1 MVTQQLFNNGVRRIK
16 GEDARKLNLL
26 AAKLIA
32 KLVTNCFGPGGKGKM
47 LIDILGEI
55 TLTKNGCTFL
65 RKIDVEHPAAK
76 VLIDASN
83 SIDNEVGDGT
93 TTVVLLAGGLL
104 EKAEE
109 LLEMNFS
116 PITISNGYLRGL
128 EITLK
133 ILNVIA
139 KEANSNDIT
148 ILKKIVDTCLSTKIN
163 SSYSFDDHNNNL
175 TDLIVDAICNIRDR
189 SRNELNIDDIK
200 IEEKLGNITDTK
212 LINGIVIDKTIDSSA
227 MPRNIENAKILLLD
241 DDLEPRRTKIEA
253 QVIGNSYKEIQNFVK
268 AESNIITSK
277 VEKIIK
283 SGTNVVISRKGINL
297 RACEYFAK
305 AGIISIKRV
314 KENDLFW
321 LEKANGAKIINDI
334 NSLEL
339 ENFLGFS
346 GKVYEKVVGDDKM
359 VFLDKC
365 KDPKAITLLIRANS
379 KIILDDLHR
388 TILSAITLVNN
399 FVKHPRIVGGGGACE
414 AMIASKLRN
423 ISYTINNKEQIVIQK
438 FADVL
443 EEIPLII
450 ANNLGMNV
458 IDVQTKLR
466 SKINNNNKKYNN
478 IKWYGINGRRRNVEE
493 IFDEIIE
500 PSFVKEQVIT
510 TAVEI
515 SSLLLCVDDVL
526 MAKPTMNTHT
536 HDDGTVHSHDG
547 GEKKHDH
554 YFDKLGKKQRPT
566 HHYY

>member
-1 MVTQQLFNNGVRRIK
+1 MTPQQLFNNGVRRIK

-26 AAKLIA
+26 ASKLIA
-32 KLVTNCFGPGGKGKM
+32 NLVKNCFGPGGKEKM
-47 LIDILGEI
+47 FIDILGEI

-109 LLEMNFS
+109 LLDMNFS
-116 PITISNGYLRGL
+116 PNTILDGYHRGL
-128 EITLK
+128 EIILK
-133 ILNVIA
+133 LLNEIG

-148 ILKKIVDTCLSTKIN
+148 LLKKIVDTCLITKTN
-163 SSYSFDDHNNNL
+163 PYFFEDNNDNL
-175 TDLIVDAICNIRDR
+175 TDLIVDAICKIRD
-189 SRNELNIDDIK
+189 SSMNELNIDDIK

-227 MPRNIENAKILLLD
+227 MPRNIENAKILLID
-241 DDLEPRRTKIEA
+241 DDLEPTRTKTDA
-253 QVIGNSYKEIQNFVK
+253 QIIGNSYKEIQNFVK
-268 AESNIITSK
+268 AESDIISNK
-277 VEKIIK
+277 VQKIIE
-283 SGTNVVISRKGINL
+283 SGANVVISRKGINL

-305 AGIISIKRV
+305 ARIISIKRV

-321 LEKANGAKIINDI
+321 LEKSTGAKIINDV
-334 NSLEL
+334 NSLQL
-339 ENFLGFS
+339 ENFLGFA
-346 GKVYEKVVGDDKM
+346 GKVYEKLVGDDKM
-359 VFLDKC
+359 VFLDEC
-365 KDPKAITLLIRANS
+365 KDPKAVTLLIRANS
-379 KIILDDLHR
+379 KMILDDLHR
-388 TILSAITLVNN
+388 TVLSVITVVNN
-399 FVKHPRIVGGGGACE
+399 FVKNPRIVGGGGACE
-414 AMIASKLRN
+414 AMIASKLRS
-423 ISYTINNKEQIVIQK
+423 IAYTINNKEQIVVQK

-450 ANNLGMNV
+450 AYNLGMNV

-493 IFDEIIE
+493 IFDKIIE
-500 PSFVKEQVIT
+500 PCFVKEQVIT
-510 TAVEI
+510 TAVEV

-547 GEKKHDH
+547 GDRKHDH
-554 YFDKLGKKQRPT
+554 YFDQLGKKQRPT

>member
-1 MVTQQLFNNGVRRIK
+1 MAPQQLFNNGVRRIK
-16 GEDARKLNLL
+16 GEDARRLNLL
-26 AAKLIA
+26 ASKLLMN
-32 KLVTNCFGPGGKGKM
+32 LVKNCFGPGGKEKM
-47 LIDILGEI
+47 FIDILGEI

-109 LLEMNFS
+109 LLDMNFS
-116 PITISNGYLRGL
+116 PNTILDGYHRGL

-133 ILNVIA
+133 LLNEIG

-148 ILKKIVDTCLSTKIN
+148 LLKKIVDTCLITKTN
-163 SSYSFDDHNNNL
+163 PYFFDDINNNL
-175 TDLIVDAICNIRDR
+175 TDLIVDAICKIRD
-189 SRNELNIDDIK
+189 SSMNELNIDDIK

-227 MPRNIENAKILLLD
+227 MPRNIENAKILLID
-241 DDLEPRRTKIEA
+241 DDLEPTRTKTDA
-253 QVIGNSYKEIQNFVK
+253 QIIGNSYKEIQNFVK
-268 AESNIITSK
+268 AESDIISNK
-277 VEKIIK
+277 VQKIIE
-283 SGTNVVISRKGINL
+283 SGANVVISRKGINL

-305 AGIISIKRV
+305 ARIISIKRV

-321 LEKANGAKIINDI
+321 LEKSTGAKIINDV
-334 NSLEL
+334 NSLQL
-339 ENFLGFS
+339 ENFLGFA
-346 GKVYEKVVGDDKM
+346 GKVYEKLVGDDKM
-359 VFLDKC
+359 VFLDEC
-365 KDPKAITLLIRANS
+365 KDPKAVTLLIRANS
-379 KIILDDLHR
+379 KMILDDLHR
-388 TILSAITLVNN
+388 TVLSVITVVNN
-399 FVKHPRIVGGGGACE
+399 FVKNPRIVGGGGACE
-414 AMIASKLRN
+414 AMIASKLRS
-423 ISYTINNKEQIVIQK
+423 IAYTINNKEQIVVQK

-450 ANNLGMNV
+450 AYNLGMNV

-493 IFDEIIE
+493 IFDKIIE
-500 PSFVKEQVIT
+500 PCFVKEQVIT
-510 TAVEI
+510 TAVEV

-547 GEKKHDH
+547 GDRKHDH
-554 YFDKLGKKQRPT
+554 YFDQLGKKQRPT

>member
-1 MVTQQLFNNGVRRIK
+1 MPPQQLFNNGVRRIK
-16 GEDARKLNLL
+16 GEDARRLNLL
-26 AAKLIA
+26 ASKLIA
-32 KLVTNCFGPGGKGKM
+32 NLVKNCFGPGGKEKM
-47 LIDILGEI
+47 FIDILGEI

-109 LLEMNFS
+109 LLDMNFS
-116 PITISNGYLRGL
+116 PNTIVDGYQRGL
-128 EITLK
+128 ELTLK
-133 ILNVIA
+133 LLNEIA

-148 ILKKIVDTCLSTKIN
+148 IVKKIVDTCLITKTN
-163 SSYSFDDHNNNL
+163 PYFFDDINNNL
-175 TDLIVDAICNIRDR
+175 TDLIVDAICKIRD
-189 SRNELNIDDIK
+189 SSMNELNVDDIK

-227 MPRNIENAKILLLD
+227 MPRNIENAKILLID
-241 DDLEPRRTKIEA
+241 DDLEPTRTKTDA
-253 QVIGNSYKEIQNFVK
+253 QIIGNSYKEIQNFVK
-268 AESNIITSK
+268 AESDIVSNK
-277 VEKIIK
+277 VQKIIE
-283 SGTNVVISRKGINL
+283 SGANVVISRKGINL

-305 AGIISIKRV
+305 ARIISIKRV

-321 LEKANGAKIINDI
+321 LEKSTGAKIINDV
-334 NSLEL
+334 NSLKL
-339 ENFLGFS
+339 ENFLGFA
-346 GKVYEKVVGDDKM
+346 GKVYEKLVGDDKM
-359 VFLDKC
+359 VFLDEC
-365 KDPKAITLLIRANS
+365 KDPKAVTLLIRANS

-388 TILSAITLVNN
+388 TVLSVITVINN
-399 FVKHPRIVGGGGACE
+399 FVKNPRIVGGGGACE
-414 AMIASKLRN
+414 AMIASKLRS
-423 ISYTINNKEQIVIQK
+423 IAYTINNKEQIVVQK

-450 ANNLGMNV
+450 AYNLGMNV
-458 IDVQTKLR
+458 IDVQTTLR

-493 IFDEIIE
+493 IFDKIIE
-500 PSFVKEQVIT
+500 PCFVKEQVIT
-510 TAVEI
+510 TAVEV

-547 GEKKHDH
+547 GDRKHDH
-554 YFDKLGKKQRPT
+554 YFDQLGKKQRPT

>member
-1 MVTQQLFNNGVRRIK
+1 MPSQQLFNNGVRRLK
-16 GEDARKLNLL
+16 GEDARRLNLL
-26 AAKLIA
+26 ASKLIA
-32 KLVTNCFGPGGKGKM
+32 NLVKNCFGPGGKEKM
-47 LIDILGEI
+47 FIDILGEI

-109 LLEMNFS
+109 LLDMNFS
-116 PITISNGYLRGL
+116 PNTIVDGYQRGL
-128 EITLK
+128 ELTLK
-133 ILNVIA
+133 LLNEIA

-148 ILKKIVDTCLSTKIN
+148 IVKKIVDTCLITKTN
-163 SSYSFDDHNNNL
+163 PYFFDDINNNL
-175 TDLIVDAICNIRDR
+175 TDLIVDAICKIRD
-189 SRNELNIDDIK
+189 SSMNELNVDDIK

-212 LINGIVIDKTIDSSA
+212 LIDGIVIDKTIDSSA
-227 MPRNIENAKILLLD
+227 MPRNIENAKILLID
-241 DDLEPRRTKIEA
+241 DDLEPTRTKTDA
-253 QVIGNSYKEIQNFVK
+253 QIIGNSYKEIQNFVK
-268 AESNIITSK
+268 AESDIVSNK
-277 VEKIIK
+277 VQKIIE
-283 SGTNVVISRKGINL
+283 SGANVVISRKGINL

-305 AGIISIKRV
+305 ARIISIKRV

-321 LEKANGAKIINDI
+321 LEKSTGAKIINDV
-334 NSLEL
+334 NSLKL
-339 ENFLGFS
+339 ENFLGFA
-346 GKVYEKVVGDDKM
+346 GKVYEKLVGDDKM
-359 VFLDKC
+359 VFLDEC
-365 KDPKAITLLIRANS
+365 KDPKAVTLLLRANS

-388 TILSAITLVNN
+388 TVLSVITVINN
-399 FVKHPRIVGGGGACE
+399 FVKNPRIVGGGGACE
-414 AMIASKLRN
+414 AMIASKLRS
-423 ISYTINNKEQIVIQK
+423 IAYTINNKEQIVVQK

-450 ANNLGMNV
+450 AYNLGMNV
-458 IDVQTKLR
+458 IDVQTTLR

-478 IKWYGINGRRRNVEE
+478 IKWYGVNGRRRNVEE
-493 IFDEIIE
+493 IFDKIIE
-500 PSFVKEQVIT
+500 PCFVKEQVIT
-510 TAVEI
+510 TAVEV

-547 GEKKHDH
+547 GDRKHDH
-554 YFDKLGKKQRPT
+554 YFDQLGKKQRPT

>member
-1 MVTQQLFNNGVRRIK
+1 MPPQQLFNNGVRRIK
-16 GEDARKLNLL
+16 GEDARRLNLL
-26 AAKLIA
+26 ASKLLA
-32 KLVTNCFGPGGKGKM
+32 NLVKNCFGPGGKEKM
-47 LIDILGEI
+47 FIDILGEI

-109 LLEMNFS
+109 LLDMNFS
-116 PITISNGYLRGL
+116 PNTIVDGYQRGL
-128 EITLK
+128 ELTLK
-133 ILNVIA
+133 LLNEIA

-148 ILKKIVDTCLSTKIN
+148 MVKKIVDTCLITKTN
-163 SSYSFDDHNNNL
+163 PYFFDDINNNL
-175 TDLIVDAICNIRDR
+175 TDLIVDAICKIRD
-189 SRNELNIDDIK
+189 SSMNELNVDDIK

-227 MPRNIENAKILLLD
+227 MPRNIENAKILLID
-241 DDLEPRRTKIEA
+241 DDLEPTRTKTDA
-253 QVIGNSYKEIQNFVK
+253 QIIGNSYKEIQNFVK
-268 AESNIITSK
+268 AESDIVSNK
-277 VEKIIK
+277 VQKIIE
-283 SGTNVVISRKGINL
+283 SGANVVISRKGINL

-305 AGIISIKRV
+305 ARIISIKRV

-321 LEKANGAKIINDI
+321 LEKSTGAKIINDV
-334 NSLEL
+334 NSLKL
-339 ENFLGFS
+339 ENFLGFA
-346 GKVYEKVVGDDKM
+346 GKVYEKLVGDDKM
-359 VFLDKC
+359 VFLDEC
-365 KDPKAITLLIRANS
+365 KDPKAVTLLIRANS

-388 TILSAITLVNN
+388 TVLSVITVINN
-399 FVKHPRIVGGGGACE
+399 FVKNPRIVGGGGACE
-414 AMIASKLRN
+414 AIIASKLRS
-423 ISYTINNKEQIVIQK
+423 IAYTINNKEQIVVQK

-450 ANNLGMNV
+450 AYNLGMNV
-458 IDVQTKLR
+458 IDVQTTLR

-493 IFDEIIE
+493 IFDKIIE
-500 PSFVKEQVIT
+500 PCFVKEQVIT
-510 TAVEI
+510 TAVEV

-547 GEKKHDH
+547 GDRKHDH
-554 YFDKLGKKQRPT
+554 YFDQLGKKQRPT

>member
-1 MVTQQLFNNGVRRIK
+1 MPPQQLFNNGVRRLK
-16 GEDARKLNLL
+16 GEDARRLNLL
-26 AAKLIA
+26 ASKLITN
-32 KLVTNCFGPGGKGKM
+32 LVKNCFGPGGKEKM
-47 LIDILGEI
+47 FIDILGEI

-109 LLEMNFS
+109 LLDMNFS
-116 PITISNGYLRGL
+116 PKTILDGYHRGL

-133 ILNVIA
+133 LLNEIA

-148 ILKKIVDTCLSTKIN
+148 IVKKIVDTCLITKTN
-163 SSYSFDDHNNNL
+163 PYFFDDINNNL
-175 TDLIVDAICNIRDR
+175 TDLIVDAICKIRD
-189 SRNELNIDDIK
+189 SSMNELNVDDIK

-227 MPRNIENAKILLLD
+227 MPRNIENAKILLID
-241 DDLEPRRTKIEA
+241 DDLEPTRTKTDA
-253 QVIGNSYKEIQNFVK
+253 QIIGNSYKEIQNFVK
-268 AESNIITSK
+268 AESDIVSNK
-277 VEKIIK
+277 VQKIIE
-283 SGTNVVISRKGINL
+283 SGANVVISRKGINL

-305 AGIISIKRV
+305 ARIISIKRV

-321 LEKANGAKIINDI
+321 LEKSTGAKIINDV
-334 NSLEL
+334 NSLKL
-339 ENFLGFS
+339 ENFLGFA
-346 GKVYEKVVGDDKM
+346 GKVYEKLVGDDKM
-359 VFLDKC
+359 VFLDEC
-365 KDPKAITLLIRANS
+365 KDPKAVTLLIRANS

-388 TILSAITLVNN
+388 TVLSVITVINN
-399 FVKHPRIVGGGGACE
+399 FVKNPRIVGGGGACE
-414 AMIASKLRN
+414 AIIASKLRS
-423 ISYTINNKEQIVIQK
+423 IAYTINNKEQIVVQK

-450 ANNLGMNV
+450 AYNLGMNV
-458 IDVQTKLR
+458 IDVQTTLR

-493 IFDEIIE
+493 IFDKIIE
-500 PSFVKEQVIT
+500 PCFVKEQVIT
-510 TAVEI
+510 TAVEV

-547 GEKKHDH
+547 GDRKHDH
-554 YFDKLGKKQRPT
+554 YFDQLGKKQRPT

>member
-1 MVTQQLFNNGVRRIK
+1 MAPQQLFNNGVRRIK

-26 AAKLIA
+26 ASKLTA
-32 KLVTNCFGPGGKGKM
+32 DLVKNCFGPGGKAKM
-47 LIDILGEI
+47 FIDILGEI
-55 TLTKNGCTFL
+55 TLTKNGSTFL

-104 EKAEE
+104 EKAKE

-116 PITISNGYLRGL
+116 PNTISDGYHRGL
-128 EITLK
+128 EITRK
-133 ILNVIA
+133 ILNEIA
-139 KEANSNDIT
+139 KEANINDIT
-148 ILKKIVDTCLSTKIN
+148 TLKKIVDTCLITKTN
-163 SSYSFDDHNNNL
+163 PYFFDDINNNL
-175 TDLIVDAICNIRDR
+175 TDLIVDAICNIRDM
-189 SRNELNIDDIK
+189 SRNNFNIDDIK
-200 IEEKLGNITDTK
+200 IEEKLGNITDTN

-227 MPRNIENAKILLLD
+227 MPRNIENAKILLID
-241 DDLEPRRTKIEA
+241 DDLEPKRTKTDA
-253 QVIGNSYKEIQNFVK
+253 QIIGNSYKEIQTFVK
-268 AESNIITSK
+268 AESDIISNK
-277 VEKIIK
+277 VQKIIE
-283 SGTNVVISRKGINL
+283 SGANVVISRKGINL

-305 AGIISIKRV
+305 ARIISIKRV

-321 LEKANGAKIINDI
+321 LEKSTGAKIINDV
-334 NSLEL
+334 NSLKL
-339 ENFLGFS
+339 ENFLGFA
-346 GKVYEKVVGDDKM
+346 GKVYEKLVGDDKM
-359 VFLDKC
+359 VFLDEC
-365 KDPKAITLLIRANS
+365 KDPKSVTLLIRANS
-379 KIILDDLHR
+379 KIILDELHR
-388 TILSAITLVNN
+388 TILSVITVVNN
-399 FVKHPRIVGGGGACE
+399 FFKNPRIVGGGGACE

-450 ANNLGMNV
+450 AYNLGMNV

-493 IFDEIIE
+493 IFDKIIE
-500 PSFVKEQVIT
+500 SCFVKEQVIT
-510 TAVEI
+510 TAVEV
-515 SSLLLCVDDVL
+515 SSLLLCIDDVL

-547 GEKKHDH
+547 GDKKHDH

>member
-1 MVTQQLFNNGVRRIK
+1 MPPQQLFNNGVRRLK
-16 GEDARKLNLL
+16 GEDARRLNLL
-26 AAKLIA
+26 ASKLIA
-32 KLVTNCFGPGGKGKM
+32 NLVKNCFGPGGKEKM
-47 LIDILGEI
+47 FIDILGEI

-109 LLEMNFS
+109 LLDMNFS
-116 PITISNGYLRGL
+116 PNTIVDGYQRGL
-128 EITLK
+128 ELTLK
-133 ILNVIA
+133 LLNEIA

-148 ILKKIVDTCLSTKIN
+148 IVKKIVDTCLITKTN
-163 SSYSFDDHNNNL
+163 PYFFNDVNNNL
-175 TDLIVDAICNIRDR
+175 TDLIVDAICNIRDS
-189 SRNELNIDDIK
+189 SRNELDIDDIK

-227 MPRNIENAKILLLD
+227 MPRNIENAKILLID
-241 DDLEPRRTKIEA
+241 DDLEPTRTKTDA
-253 QVIGNSYKEIQNFVK
+253 QIIGNSYKEIQNFVK
-268 AESNIITSK
+268 AESDIVSNK
-277 VEKIIK
+277 VQKIIE
-283 SGTNVVISRKGINL
+283 SGANVVISRKGINL

-305 AGIISIKRV
+305 ARIISIKRV

-321 LEKANGAKIINDI
+321 LEKSTGAKIINDV
-334 NSLEL
+334 NSLKL
-339 ENFLGFS
+339 ENFLGFA
-346 GKVYEKVVGDDKM
+346 GKVYEKLVGDDKM
-359 VFLDKC
+359 VFLDEC
-365 KDPKAITLLIRANS
+365 KDPKAVTLLIRANS

-388 TILSAITLVNN
+388 TVLSVITVINN
-399 FVKHPRIVGGGGACE
+399 FVKNPRIVGGGGACE
-414 AMIASKLRN
+414 AMIASKLRS
-423 ISYTINNKEQIVIQK
+423 IAYTINNKEQIVVQK

-450 ANNLGMNV
+450 AYNLGMNV
-458 IDVQTKLR
+458 IDVQTTLR

-493 IFDEIIE
+493 IFDKIIE
-500 PSFVKEQVIT
+500 PCFVKEQVIT
-510 TAVEI
+510 TAVEV

-547 GEKKHDH
+547 GDRKHDH
-554 YFDKLGKKQRPT
+554 YFDQLGKKQRPT

>member
-1 MVTQQLFNNGVRRIK
+1 MATQQLFNNGVRRIK

-26 AAKLIA
+26 ASKLIA
-32 KLVTNCFGPGGKGKM
+32 NLVKNCFGPGGKEKM
-47 LIDILGEI
+47 FIDILGEI

-116 PITISNGYLRGL
+116 PNTILDGYRKGL

-133 ILNVIA
+133 LLNKIA
-139 KEANSNDIT
+139 KEVNSKDI
-148 ILKKIVDTCLSTKIN
+148 IMLKKIVDTCLITKTN
-163 SSYSFDDHNNNL
+163 PYFFDDVNNNL
-175 TDLIVDAICNIRDR
+175 TDLIVDAICNIRDI
-189 SRNELNIDDIK
+189 SRNELDIDDIK

-227 MPRNIENAKILLLD
+227 MPKNIENAKILLID
-241 DDLEPRRTKIEA
+241 DDLEPTRTKMDVQI
-253 QVIGNSYKEIQNFVK
+253 IGNSYKEIQNFVK
-268 AESNIITSK
+268 AESDIISNK
-277 VEKIIK
+277 VQKIIE
-283 SGTNVVISRKGINL
+283 SGANVVISRKGINL

-305 AGIISIKRV
+305 ARILSIKRV

-321 LEKANGAKIINDI
+321 LEKSTGAKIINDV
-334 NSLEL
+334 NSLKL
-339 ENFLGFS
+339 ENFLGFA
-346 GKVYEKVVGDDKM
+346 GKVYEKLVGDDKM
-359 VFLDKC
+359 VFLDEC
-365 KDPKAITLLIRANS
+365 KDPKAVTLLIRANS

-388 TILSAITLVNN
+388 TILSVITVVNN
-399 FVKHPRIVGGGGACE
+399 FVKNPRVVGGGGACE

-423 ISYTINNKEQIVIQK
+423 ISYTINNKEQIVVQK

-443 EEIPLII
+443 EEIPLTI
-450 ANNLGMNV
+450 AYNLGMNV

-493 IFDEIIE
+493 IFDKIVE
-500 PSFVKEQVIT
+500 PCFVKEQIIT
-510 TAVEI
+510 TAVEV
-515 SSLLLCVDDVL
+515 SSMLLCVDDVL

-547 GEKKHDH
+547 GDRKHDH
-554 YFDKLGKKQRPT
+554 YFDQLGKKQRPT